1 MMAQAARRTQVRRA
15 AFSFFHFYQ
24 APSFFFPHNLG

>member
-1 MMAQAARRTQVRRA
+1 MMAQAPRPPQVRRA